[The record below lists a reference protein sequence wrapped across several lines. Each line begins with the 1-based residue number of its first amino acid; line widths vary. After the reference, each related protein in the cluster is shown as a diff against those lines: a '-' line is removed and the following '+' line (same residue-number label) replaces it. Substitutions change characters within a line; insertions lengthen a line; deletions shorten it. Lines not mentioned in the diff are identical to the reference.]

1 MGKRKLPFG
10 YIMING
16 DVEPDPKAAS
26 CVNWIYTTYLAG
38 ASLKSIA
45 AELNVRRYREYDGER
60 PWNKNMIDRILQDQR
75 YSGDALY
82 PEIISATLYESVQRQ
97 RGERGGLPRQ
107 TEAQKIIRIL
117 GGGRV
122 SDTIEAGVL
131 AAMNRLIRN
140 PDVLQCPASSDP
152 DQTKRFRTERELD
165 AVLGQQPIDEDRA
178 AELIKALAEAE
189 YELIDNNKYETERL
203 RRIFRETEPMNELSA
218 DLLRKTVAEI
228 SVEIKAIRLTLKNN
242 QIIEVSD
249 AS

>member
-16 DVEPDPKAAS
+16 DVEPDPTAAS

-45 AELNVRRYREYDGER
+45 AELNVRKRKAYDGER
-60 PWNKNMIDRILQDQR
+60 LWNKNMIDRILQDQR
-75 YSGDALY
+75 YSEDALY
-82 PEIISATLYESVQRQ
+82 PEIISVKLYEAVQRL
-97 RGERGGLPRQ
+97 RAERGGLPRQ
-107 TEAQKIIRIL
+107 TEAQKMIRIL

-122 SDTIEAGVL
+122 SNTVEAGVL
-131 AAMNRLIRN
+131 AAVNRLIRN
-140 PDVLQCPASSDP
+140 PDTLQSPVTPDS

-165 AVLGQQPIDEDRA
+165 ATLDRQPIDEDRA

-189 YELIDNNKYETERL
+189 YELIDNNEYETERL
-203 RRIFRETEPMNELSA
+203 RRIFREAAPMEELSA